1 MIITSPNIVISYID
15 YNSGKIGGKLIDIT
29 MIVKCHYDN
38 EISKCGNITHVIYSY
53 YIKYYKYIMII
64 NKKPIKGFYKR
75 WNTFISNCRALCNS

>member
-1 MIITSPNIVISYID
+1 MIIIGPNIAILYID

-29 MIVKCHYDN
+29 MIVKCHYYN

-64 NKKPIKGFYKR
+64 NKKPIKGFYKC
-75 WNTFISNCRALCNS
+75 WNIFISNCSAM